1 MATSMQSI
9 QSETHSDSSI
19 EIDIRSRLLG
29 TANQSSA
36 SEAADFQLDVNL
48 NLPGKGITAIFGAS
62 GSGKTTLLRCIAGL
76 QAVDAGSITINGD
89 TWHDS
94 AVSLPAHQRAVGYV
108 FQEASLF
115 SYLTV
120 EGNLQFAIKRAE
132 KVQSGVDTEQ
142 VIALMGIDNLLARKP
157 AQLSGGERQRVAIA
171 RALLINPRLLLMDE
185 PLAALD
191 AQRRAEILPYLERLH
206 QEIAMPVLYVT
217 HSLDEVTRLADY
229 LVLLEQGRVLAQG
242 ELIEM
247 LARTD
252 LSFGAEQEV
261 GAVLEGTITR
271 RDDQWHLATVAFAG
285 GELVVRD
292 SQGLGEIGKSV
303 RVRVLARDISLSLD
317 EAQRSSILN
326 RLPATI
332 ESITATADPAMA
344 TLQLQ
349 VGENLLLA
357 RVSQKSVSE
366 LQLQPKQQV
375 WAQIK
380 SVAILR

>member
-1 MATSMQSI
+1 
-9 QSETHSDSSI
+9 
-19 EIDIRSRLLG
+19 
-29 TANQSSA
+29 
-36 SEAADFQLDVNL
+36 
-48 NLPGKGITAIFGAS
+48 
-62 GSGKTTLLRCIAGL
+62 
-76 QAVDAGSITINGD
+76 
-89 TWHDS
+89 
-94 AVSLPAHQRAVGYV
+94 
-108 FQEASLF
+108 
-115 SYLTV
+115 
-120 EGNLQFAIKRAE
+120 
-132 KVQSGVDTEQ
+132 
-142 VIALMGIDNLLARKP
+142 
-157 AQLSGGERQRVAIA
+157 
-171 RALLINPRLLLMDE
+171 
-185 PLAALD
+185 
-191 AQRRAEILPYLERLH
+191 
-206 QEIAMPVLYVT
+206 MPVLYVT

>member
-1 MATSMQSI
+1 MATSTLSI
-9 QSETHSDSSI
+9 QSEAHSDSSI

-36 SEAADFQLDVNL
+36 LDAADFQLDVNL

-76 QAVDAGSITINGD
+76 QTVDAGSITINGD

>member
-1 MATSMQSI
+1 MATSMQSN
-9 QSETHSDSSI
+9 QSEAHSDSGI
-19 EIDIRSRLLG
+19 EIDIRSSLLG
-29 TANQSSA
+29 AANQPSA
-36 SEAADFQLDVNL
+36 LDAADFQLDVNL

-89 TWHDS
+89 TWHGS
-94 AVSLPAHQRAVGYV
+94 AMSLPAHQRAVGYV

-115 SYLTV
+115 SHLTV

-132 KVQSGVDTEQ
+132 KVQSVIDAEQ

-171 RALLINPRLLLMDE
+171 RALLINPQLLLMDE

-332 ESITATADPAMA
+332 ESITPTADPAMA